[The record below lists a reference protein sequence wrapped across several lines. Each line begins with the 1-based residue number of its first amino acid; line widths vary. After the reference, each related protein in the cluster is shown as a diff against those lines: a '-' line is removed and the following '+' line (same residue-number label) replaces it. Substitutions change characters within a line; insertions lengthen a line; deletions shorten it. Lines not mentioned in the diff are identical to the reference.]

1 MNFLNELEAHLE
13 SFEGK
18 AKAEI
23 AQFIAYVRTKYS
35 EPAAAVVP
43 PPAPIAPN
51 GELTI
56 PAVVVE
62 AAPVAEEPTTE
73 VVEEAPVEETATE
86 EQAADQTLDV
96 PVE

>member
-1 MNFLNELEAHLE
+1 MNFLNELEVHLE

-23 AQFIAYVRTKYS
+23 AQFIVYVRTKYS

-56 PAVVVE
+56 PSVVVE
-62 AAPVAEEPTTE
+62 AAPVVEEPAPE
-73 VVEEAPVEETATE
+73 VVEEQPIEATE

>member
-23 AQFIAYVRTKYS
+23 AQFIAYVRIKYS
-35 EPAAAVVP
+35 EPAAAIVS

-56 PAVVVE
+56 GQVE
-62 AAPVAEEPTTE
+62 APVAEEPASVAETPVLE
-73 VVEEAPVEETATE
+73 VTPVAEEPAAIESTPAEPTE
-86 EQAADQTLDV
+86 EK
-96 PVE
+96 

>member
-35 EPAAAVVP
+35 EPATAIVP

-62 AAPVAEEPTTE
+62 TVPVVEEPAS
-73 VVEEAPVEETATE
+73 VVEEAPAAVEEPEVE
-86 EQAADQTLDV
+86 EPAA
-96 PVE
+96 VEPASAE

>member
-1 MNFLNELEAHLE
+1 MNFLKEIESHLQTFE
-13 SFEGK
+13 SE

-23 AQFIAYVRTKYS
+23 QKFLAYVKTKYS

-56 PAVVVE
+56 PAVAVE
-62 AAPVAEEPTTE
+62 AAPVAEEIQPE
-73 VVEEAPVEETATE
+73 APAPVEPEPEAETAPAE
-86 EQAADQTLDV
+86 EAQPA
-96 PVE
+96 E

>member
-35 EPAAAVVP
+35 EPTTAVVP

-56 PAVVVE
+56 PAVAVETAPVVE
-62 AAPVAEEPTTE
+62 EPAPIVEKAPVAVEEPAAVE
-73 VVEEAPVEETATE
+73 PVVVEPASAE
-86 EQAADQTLDV
+86 
-96 PVE
+96 

>member
-35 EPAAAVVP
+35 EPTTAVVP

-56 PAVVVE
+56 PAVAVETAPVVE
-62 AAPVAEEPTTE
+62 ETAPE
-73 VVEEAPVEETATE
+73 VVEEAPVVVEEPE
-86 EQAADQTLDV
+86 VEKSAA
-96 PVE
+96 VEPASAE